1 MIDLF
6 ISVYLSI
13 DLYCYDHVILTI
25 TLPYLDNSII
35 WIFFLNLGL
44 SMASETVIHIQK
56 REGREE
62 KRRIEK
68 DEKIKN
74 RGTGLD
80 EWEI

>member
-1 MIDLF
+1 
-6 ISVYLSI
+6 
-13 DLYCYDHVILTI
+13 
-25 TLPYLDNSII
+25 
-35 WIFFLNLGL
+35 
-44 SMASETVIHIQK
+44 MASETVIHIQK

-62 KRRIEK
+62 KIRIEK